1 MKRGK
6 ERNEA
11 ERRHG
16 QKEKDRGPFGLA
28 PTEEW
33 DKKDESEEGECGF
46 DSLESRSSFARQAT
60 PKEAG
65 GPVAP
70 EDGGEH
76 RVWRGDR
83 DKVAFQG
90 RKDSG
95 SGPHVFWL

>member
-1 MKRGK
+1 MRLSEG
-6 ERNEA
+6 A
-11 ERRHG
+11 ARRRRIVGH
-16 QKEKDRGPFGLA
+16 LV
-28 PTEEW
+28 
-33 DKKDESEEGECGF
+33 
-46 DSLESRSSFARQAT
+46 SLPQRSGIRRMNPRRMSVDLIPWSQGHLFARQAT